1 MNNQKNDYYYLN
13 KVLIDVN
20 FIVRNT
26 EKLNKKEIISNEIL
40 LDSIFF
46 RLIQISENIK
56 KLSITFKENYKEFPL
71 YEVLGFRIR

>member
-56 KLSITFKENYKEFPL
+56 NYLLLLMKTIKNFPCMKC
-71 YEVLGFRIR
+71 